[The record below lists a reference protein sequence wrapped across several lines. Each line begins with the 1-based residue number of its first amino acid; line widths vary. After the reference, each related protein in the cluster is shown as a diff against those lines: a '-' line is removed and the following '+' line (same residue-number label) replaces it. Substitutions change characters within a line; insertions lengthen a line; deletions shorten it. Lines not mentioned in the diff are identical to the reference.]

1 MVFQK
6 GDEVILK
13 LNGTFQV
20 GKVLSRTRLKK
31 GLVYDVL
38 LENGKVVDRCSVNKE
53 LTTCHIHRGLTK
65 SLNKK

>member
-6 GDEVILK
+6 GDAVILK

-20 GKVLSRTRLKK
+20 GNVLSRTRLKK
-31 GLVYDVL
+31 GLVYEVL